1 MNQDGFQLELCSDLA
16 FEEMVADI
24 SYTQQRI
31 ATINQDKG
39 VDDMVIQFYFP
50 PKAVSR
56 TFPLNDLISILELAK
71 KTLIECR
78 SQGNRALQ
86 DKDE

>member
-1 MNQDGFQLELCSDLA
+1 
-16 FEEMVADI
+16 MVADI
-24 SYTQQRI
+24 SYNQHRI

-39 VDDMVIQFYFP
+39 VDEMVIQFYFP

-56 TFPLNDLISILELAK
+56 TAPLNALISILEFTK

-78 SQGNRALQ
+78 SQGNGALQ